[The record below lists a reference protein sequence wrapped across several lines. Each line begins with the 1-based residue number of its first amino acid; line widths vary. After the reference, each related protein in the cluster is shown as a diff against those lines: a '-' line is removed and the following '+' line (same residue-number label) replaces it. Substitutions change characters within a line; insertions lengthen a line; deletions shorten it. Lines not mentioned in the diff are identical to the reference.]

1 MAFELR
7 GYQQEAIDA
16 IYRYFANAN
25 GNPLVCVSTGGG
37 KSVII
42 ADFIHGV
49 MRHWPEQRFLIL
61 SHVKEI
67 IEQNHEKIV
76 AQWPEAPTGIYSAAM
91 NSRNTDARILFAS
104 IQSVHKR
111 ARQLGHFDLLVMDE
125 CHLLNSENS
134 ETMYSRLIAD
144 LRVINPALK
153 IVGFT
158 ATPYRMKQGLLTEG
172 KHPLFD
178 QIIYETDIQQLID
191 DGYLSPLRSKAGK
204 EKIDLDGV
212 RTRQGD
218 YLTRDMEEAVN
229 KNDVTGKAVAE
240 IIRYGQDRK
249 AWLIFCVSVAH
260 ARQVKALLIA
270 EGIEA
275 ECVTGDTPKDD
286 RARILADYKAG
297 KIQALTS
304 QGVLTTGFDAPITD
318 LIALLRATQS
328 AGLYVQILG
337 RGLRISPATG
347 KTDCLVLDYG
357 GNVERHGP
365 IDRITVNH
373 MKAGKGTREPPVKE
387 CPECFE
393 LILASLRVCPACH
406 HEFPEK
412 EKHDAVASTAAL
424 LANQI
429 EPEWLEVD
437 EVIYSRH
444 EKVGKPSSMQVTY
457 RCGFATIRE
466 WVCFEHGGYARQKA
480 AIWWMNR
487 YGQEPCPEQTDEA
500 LNRLLGIRDMKEPC
514 RIEVVQEGRWQRIRA
529 YDFTSRAGTP
539 SEWNDNPAVRPK
551 ENAIFE
557 AGHFDVFDTQ
567 VSF

>member
-7 GYQQEAIDA
+7 WYQQEAIDA
-16 IYRYFANAN
+16 IYRYFGAAN

-49 MRHWPEQRFLIL
+49 MRHWPDQRFLIL

-111 ARQLGHFDLLVMDE
+111 AEQLGHFDLLVIDE

-134 ETMYSRLIAD
+134 ETMYSRLITD
-144 LRVINPALK
+144 LRAINPALK

-158 ATPYRMKQGLLTEG
+158 ATPYRMKQGVLTEG
-172 KHPLFD
+172 KNPLFD
-178 QIIYETDIQQLID
+178 EIVYETDIQRLID
-191 DGYLSPLRSKAGK
+191 DGFLSPLRSKAGK
-204 EKIDLDGV
+204 DKIDLDGV

-229 KNDVTGKAVAE
+229 KNDVTEKAVAE
-240 IIRYGQDRK
+240 IIRYGQDRQ
-249 AWLIFCVSVAH
+249 AWLIFCVSVDH
-260 ARQVKALLIA
+260 AQQVKDLLLT

-275 ECVTGDTPKDD
+275 ECVTGETPKDN
-286 RARILADYKAG
+286 RTRILADYKAG
-297 KIQALTS
+297 KIKALTS
-304 QGVLTTGFDAPITD
+304 QGVLTTGFDAPRTD
-318 LIALLRATQS
+318 LIALLRATKS
-328 AGLYVQILG
+328 PGLYVQILG
-337 RGLRISPATG
+337 RGLRISPETG

-365 IDRITVNH
+365 LDRITVNH
-373 MKAGKGTREPPVKE
+373 IKAGQGRGEPPVKE

-393 LILASLRVCPACH
+393 LILAGLRVCPVCNC
-406 HEFPEK
+406 EFPEK
-412 EKHDAVASTAAL
+412 EKHDAMASEAAL

-429 EPEWLEVD
+429 EPQWLEVD
-437 EVIYSRH
+437 EVLYSLH
-444 EKVGKPSSMQVTY
+444 EKFGKPPSLQVTY
-457 RCGFATIRE
+457 RCGIETVRE
-466 WVCFEHGGYARQKA
+466 WVCFQHGGYARQKA
-480 AIWWMNR
+480 VMWWLKR
-487 YGQEPCPEQTDEA
+487 VAQAPVPELTVDVYHY
-500 LNRLLGIRDMKEPC
+500 LNLNNDAKAPC
-514 RIEVVQEGRWQRIRA
+514 RIEVQQEGRWHRIKTF
-529 YDFTSRAGTP
+529 DFRV
-539 SEWNDNPAVRPK
+539 NPVPTRSMATDAFIG
-551 ENAIFE
+551 N
-557 AGHFDVFDTQ
+557 GH
-567 VSF
+567 

>member
-134 ETMYSRLIAD
+134 ETMYSRLIAG
-144 LRVINPALK
+144 LRAINPALK

-204 EKIDLDGV
+204 EKIDLNGV

-229 KNDVTGKAVAE
+229 KNDVTEKAVAE
-240 IIRYGQDRK
+240 IIQYGQDRK

-275 ECVTGDTPKDD
+275 ECVTGETPKDD

-304 QGVLTTGFDAPITD
+304 QGVLTTGFDAPLTD
-318 LIALLRATQS
+318 LIALLRATKS
-328 AGLYVQILG
+328 PGLYVQILG
-337 RGLRISPATG
+337 RGLRISPTTG

-365 IDRITVNH
+365 IDRITVDH
-373 MKAGKGTREPPVKE
+373 IKAGQGRGEPPVKE
-387 CPECFE
+387 CPECCE
-393 LILASLRVCPACH
+393 LIPAGLRICPVCH
-406 HEFPEK
+406 HKFPEK
-412 EKHDAVASTAAL
+412 EKHDAVASEAAL
-424 LANQI
+424 LTRQI
-429 EPEWLEVD
+429 EPHWLAVD
-437 EVIYSRH
+437 EVLYSIH
-444 EKVGKPSSMQVTY
+444 EKFGKPPSLQVTY
-457 RCGFATIRE
+457 RCGIEIVRE
-466 WVCFEHGGYARQKA
+466 WVCFQHGGYARQKA
-480 AIWWMNR
+480 VMWWLKR
-487 YGQEPCPEQTDEA
+487 VAQTPVPQLTVDA
-500 LNRLLGIRDMKEPC
+500 YHYLNQHHDAKAPC
-514 RIEVVQEGRWQRIRA
+514 RIEVLQEGRWHRIKTF
-529 YDFTSRAGTP
+529 DFTQ
-539 SEWNDNPAVRPK
+539 NPVATRSTATDACAS
-551 ENAIFE
+551 N
-557 AGHFDVFDTQ
+557 GH
-567 VSF
+567 